1 MTHATGVPCWM
12 DLLTSDTARA
22 REFYGRV
29 FGWTAE
35 EASPEFGGY
44 FMFTVGGM
52 PVAGCMPVQPG
63 MDLADV
69 WGVYLTSADAA
80 GTLAA
85 AVALGATTRFEPSPV
100 ADLGIQALLDDP
112 SGARIG
118 IWQPGMFAG
127 FGPIGTGRPGTPAWF
142 QLHATDYPGSV
153 SFYRDAFGWT
163 PQVMSDTDDFRLTAI
178 LDGEAGAGA
187 AGAAGCRDHG
197 RERPPGGG
205 RQRPLGDLRLGRR
218 RRQGAGHGLG
228 TGRHDHPGGRRHAV
242 RAVRGR
248 ARPDGRHLQRHRP
261 HRLTRSCRW
270 WIVGRTIGRGVKCE
284 NVSQP
289 RRLTLEVTVQL

>member
-29 FGWTAE
+29 FGWTAQ

-52 PVAGCMPVQPG
+52 PVAGCMPAQPG

-85 AVALGATTRFEPSPV
+85 AVALGARARFEPSPV
-100 ADLGIQALLDDP
+100 ADLGVQALLDDP
-112 SGARIG
+112 SGAGIG
-118 IWQPGMFAG
+118 IWQPGTFAG

-153 SFYRDAFGWT
+153 SFYRDAFGWA
-163 PQVMSDTDDFRLTAI
+163 PQAMSDTGDFRLTAI
-178 LDGEAGAGA
+178 LDGGAGA
-187 AGAAGCRDHG
+187 PEQPGQPVAGIMDANAHLAEGDSARWEIYVSVDDADKTLATVSELGGTIVREAADTPFGRFGDVRDPMG
-197 RERPPGGG
+197 AIFNVIG
-205 RQRPLGDLRLGRR
+205 PLG
-218 RRQGAGHGLG
+218 
-228 TGRHDHPGGRRHAV
+228 
-242 RAVRGR
+242 
-248 ARPDGRHLQRHRP
+248 
-261 HRLTRSCRW
+261 
-270 WIVGRTIGRGVKCE
+270 
-284 NVSQP
+284 
-289 RRLTLEVTVQL
+289 

>member
-44 FMFTVGGM
+44 FMFTAGGM

-63 MDLADV
+63 MDRADV
-69 WGVYLTSADAA
+69 WGVYLASADAA

-118 IWQPGMFAG
+118 IWQPGVFAG

-153 SFYRDAFGWT
+153 GFYRDAFGWT
-163 PQVMSDTDDFRLTAI
+163 PRVMSDTGDFRLTAI
-178 LDGEAGAGA
+178 LDGEAGTPGQPGQPVAGIMDANAHLPAGEGARWEIYVSVDDADKALATVSELGGTIIREA
-187 AGAAGCRDHG
+187 ADTPFGRFGDVRDPMGAVFNVIG
-197 RERPPGGG
+197 
-205 RQRPLGDLRLGRR
+205 RLG
-218 RRQGAGHGLG
+218 
-228 TGRHDHPGGRRHAV
+228 
-242 RAVRGR
+242 
-248 ARPDGRHLQRHRP
+248 
-261 HRLTRSCRW
+261 
-270 WIVGRTIGRGVKCE
+270 
-284 NVSQP
+284 
-289 RRLTLEVTVQL
+289 

>member
-1 MTHATGVPCWM
+1 
-12 DLLTSDTARA
+12 
-22 REFYGRV
+22 
-29 FGWTAE
+29 
-35 EASPEFGGY
+35 
-44 FMFTVGGM
+44 
-52 PVAGCMPVQPG
+52 

-112 SGARIG
+112 SGARVG

-142 QLHATDYPGSV
+142 QLHATDYAGSV

-178 LDGEAGAGA
+178 MDGEAGAPGHPGQPVAGIMDANAHLA
-187 AGAAGCRDHG
+187 AGEGVHWEIYLSVDDADKTLATVSELGGTIIREAADTPFG
-197 RERPPGGG
+197 RF
-205 RQRPLGDLRLGRR
+205 GDVGDPM
-218 RRQGAGHGLG
+218 GAIFN
-228 TGRHDHPGGRRHAV
+228 V
-242 RAVRGR
+242 
-248 ARPDGRHLQRHRP
+248 
-261 HRLTRSCRW
+261 
-270 WIVGRTIGRGVKCE
+270 IGRIG
-284 NVSQP
+284 
-289 RRLTLEVTVQL
+289 

>member
-29 FGWTAE
+29 LGWTAE

-178 LDGEAGAGA
+178 LDGEAGA
-187 AGAAGCRDHG
+187 
-197 RERPPGGG
+197 PG
-205 RQRPLGDLRLGRR
+205 
-218 RRQGAGHGLG
+218 
-228 TGRHDHPGGRRHAV
+228 
-242 RAVRGR
+242 
-248 ARPDGRHLQRHRP
+248 
-261 HRLTRSCRW
+261 
-270 WIVGRTIGRGVKCE
+270 
-284 NVSQP
+284 QP
-289 RRLTLEVTVQL
+289 VEP

>member
-1 MTHATGVPCWM
+1 MSETAGAPCWM

-22 REFYGRV
+22 QEFYGRV
-29 FGWTAE
+29 LGWTAE

-44 FMFTVGGM
+44 FMFTVDGM

-63 MDLADV
+63 MDLADL

-118 IWQPGMFAG
+118 IWQRGMFAG

-163 PQVMSDTDDFRLTAI
+163 PQVMSDTDDFRLAAI
-178 LDGEAGAGA
+178 LDGEAGAPEQPGQPVAGIMDANAHLPAGDGA
-187 AGAAGCRDHG
+187 RWEIYVSVDDADKALATVSELGGTIIREAADTPFGRFGDVRDPMGAIFN
-197 RERPPGGG
+197 
-205 RQRPLGDLRLGRR
+205 
-218 RRQGAGHGLG
+218 
-228 TGRHDHPGGRRHAV
+228 V
-242 RAVRGR
+242 
-248 ARPDGRHLQRHRP
+248 
-261 HRLTRSCRW
+261 
-270 WIVGRTIGRGVKCE
+270 IGRIG
-284 NVSQP
+284 
-289 RRLTLEVTVQL
+289 